1 MWLEKDKA
9 KLLLCVGWIRKMVI
23 FSKLTSYKQYYFLS
37 FGIDIPVW
45 ICLYHLIHSRPMIPN
60 DSEKLSAVISVLNS
74 CVHQW
79 TASKEMDSFH
89 RRRQMQC
96 SLTQPSFHSIPPPLS
111 LLPVLPPPLYPF
123 IFFFYSCCS
132 SFAWQLVNNHQCSWK
147 ALWLTP
153 NNNPGLNESIIVLP

>member
-1 MWLEKDKA
+1 MGLEKDKA
-9 KLLLCVGWIRKMVI
+9 KILLCVGWIRKMVI

-37 FGIDIPVW
+37 VGIDIPVW

-96 SLTQPSFHSIPPPLS
+96 SLTQPSFHSI
-111 LLPVLPPPLYPF
+111 LPPFSLACASSSLSIYLF
-123 IFFFYSCCS
+123 LLFLLFFFCMATCKQS
-132 SFAWQLVNNHQCSWK
+132 SVFL
-147 ALWLTP
+147 
-153 NNNPGLNESIIVLP
+153 ESPLANT